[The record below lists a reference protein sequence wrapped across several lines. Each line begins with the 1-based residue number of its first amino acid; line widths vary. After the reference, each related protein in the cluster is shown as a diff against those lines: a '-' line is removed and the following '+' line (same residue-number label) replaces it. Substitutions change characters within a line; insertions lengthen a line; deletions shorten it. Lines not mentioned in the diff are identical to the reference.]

1 MKKPKLYSNL
11 TTLIDADKFKDFIKK
26 LNECCESLTQKFD
39 QETLAKALD
48 FCSENQFSGISEPRF
63 QNDFS
68 EKSVKVIGDLV
79 KQGQLNLTQIKDVSQ
94 QLSTYIRDSKEEIL
108 KKKSNQFIEANAL
121 IVCYQ
126 AYNLLTIHTLLK
138 DAGQAI
144 QNDQVFSDLKT
155 KADKA
160 RDQIEIFQTT
170 NESAKG
176 KQKKRPIRISIFIFL
191 NNFKI
196 GEYYGH

>member
-1 MKKPKLYSNL
+1 M
-11 TTLIDADKFKDFIKK
+11 IDADKFKDFIKK
-26 LNECCESLTQKFD
+26 LDECCESLTQKID

-48 FCSENQFSGISEPRF
+48 FCSENQFSGMSEPRF

-108 KKKSNQFIEANAL
+108 KKKSNKFIQANAL

-126 AYNLLTIHTLLK
+126 AFNLLSIHTLLK

-144 QNDQVFSDLKT
+144 QNDQVFLDLKT
-155 KADKA
+155 KADKV
-160 RDQIEIFQTT
+160 RDQIEKFELT

-176 KQKKRPIRISIFIFL
+176 KRKKRPIRISIFIF
-191 NNFKI
+191 F
-196 GEYYGH
+196 